1 MWHEQLAHIQ
11 SLGSQT
17 PVVGGLAGCAAAREI
32 HVGQFFTPEP
42 TVRLLWHVLGEVMV
56 PDARHHRVNLL
67 DSTCGI
73 GRMFIPA
80 DPGRHALHGS
90 DVDGVCTGAL
100 SAAVR
105 EIFPA
110 SILRCSL
117 EEIHADGMDVALINP
132 PFSITFDSPAL
143 QNVPGTHRG
152 RYGRHSAAISHW
164 YALGH
169 ALEAAPVVGAV
180 LPWSAV
186 SSLLDR
192 SAPAE
197 YCAAVL
203 RVVRLPRSVF
213 RQEGADIEVGL
224 VVFQRDRS
232 SAVEVRVDSAN
243 PADPTTWPTPCEW
256 RCGVPRGSG
265 HPSLRP
271 ADLSPDK
278 PAITMAVTGDP
289 SVRLVKAGRRIGLRF
304 RCGFTQAMVLNR
316 VLEARI
322 PARPRGAG
330 FSPIPRGVRYTGQG
344 KLDLEVHLAQELPV
358 HSLALLVAE
367 ITAVGGV
374 PSVCPSLLGYLRRA
388 SRRASVRRVPMRQV
402 AFVPGVEQ
410 AHAWLAGRD
419 RVTFTLT
426 CPWVCGSELTQPGTR
441 IEAQRILSD
450 EPSRQE
456 LDDPV
461 FKVMRDGRPVGH
473 SVSSWLQIAT
483 PEGIPAA
490 GWVEVHAGLNAA
502 VPHLIAQRRAECL
515 AAGIDRILTW
525 GYQWDDALE
534 FLVRGSSIC
543 GWKPG
548 LGKSR
553 LAIALCLMGG
563 RQNLIVVEARLI
575 DEMTRELKG
584 LTIPADSWQV
594 ISTPEHARGLRRI
607 NVISYSR
614 LRQVIG
620 GRGEDTSPEEEGEV
634 KRSRGPRWRG
644 TIARMLRHRI
654 HTLVADEA
662 HCLRNLKSQQ
672 TRALWQ
678 ISPKRVYDLSGTPVA
693 SYPRDVLPLLAH
705 AGGDGTAEQPFGVHH
720 PYLESVHRK
729 TMRQAVRGVDQF
741 ADMFVTFEWVTN
753 EFLDDLQ
760 SGAKREI
767 PRIADVSGFRAAVA
781 PHIKRRVEREPDVA
795 AHITYPVP
803 VTKVTDVAWDQDHL
817 AHYIATVDEFAHWYE
832 KVNAGERRNNL
843 AMILQKVGAVV
854 QAANNP
860 HAQTGPSQYLGGL
873 TSKQTAVLD
882 RVSELADAGHKV
894 LLFAGSPCVL
904 DRFHIALTERQVES
918 VRFHGGVP
926 IAQRVHDMNVRF
938 RDGEVPVLLGSR
950 RCLQQG
956 YNLHQADRVCFYDR
970 SWLATEE
977 EQALARVLRP
987 QQKAQV
993 LAEFFHL
1000 EGSIDEYQA
1009 QMIAFKSCAMAAGL
1023 DYGDPAD
1030 CEGDFLH
1037 LETILARFL
1046 DDFGARYGYA
1056 GRRRRVA

>member
-1 MWHEQLAHIQ
+1 MWYEPLSDIQ

-17 PVVGGLAGCAAAREI
+17 PVVRGLQGCAAAREI

-42 TVRLLWHVLGEVMV
+42 VVRLLWHLLGAAMK
-56 PDARHHRVNLL
+56 PSKGHPRVHLL
-67 DSTCGI
+67 DNSCGI

-80 DPGRHALHGS
+80 EADVHVLYGS
-90 DVDGVCTGAL
+90 DIDGLCTGAL
-100 SAAVR
+100 SQALRSDFTA
-105 EIFPA
+105 E
-110 SILRCSL
+110 ILRCPL
-117 EEIHADGMDVALINP
+117 ETITARGMDVALINP
-132 PFSITFDSPAL
+132 PFSIAFDSPAL
-143 QNVPGTHRG
+143 QPVPGTHRG

-164 YALGH
+164 YALGL
-169 ALEAAPVVGAV
+169 ALEAAPIVGAV

-186 SSLLDR
+186 TSLLDR
-192 SAPAE
+192 SAPE
-197 YCAAVL
+197 EFCKAVL
-203 RVVRLPRSVF
+203 QVVRLPRGSF
-213 RQEGADIEVGL
+213 RQEGAEVDVGL
-224 VVFQRDRS
+224 VTLQRNVTHGHR
-232 SAVEVRVDSAN
+232 VEVLSVD
-243 PADPTTWPTPCEW
+243 PMDGGTWPEPLAW
-256 RCGVPRGSG
+256 SGGVPRGNG
-265 HPSLRP
+265 FTSLRP
-271 ADLSPDK
+271 VDLSVDS
-278 PAITMAVTGDP
+278 PAITLPVTGDP
-289 SVRLVKAGRRIGLRF
+289 EVRLVKAGRRIALKF
-304 RCGFTQAMVLNR
+304 KCGFTQAIVLNR
-316 VLEARI
+316 VLTERM
-322 PARPRGAG
+322 PTRPRGAG

-344 KLDLEVHLAQELPV
+344 KLDLEVHLAQEDPV
-358 HSLALLVAE
+358 GSLGNLLLE
-367 ITAVGGV
+367 ISDVGGK
-374 PSVCPSLLGYLRRA
+374 PTACPTLLGYLRHA
-388 SRRASVRRVPMRQV
+388 ARRAAVRRVPMRQV
-402 AFVPGVEQ
+402 AYVPGAEHAQ
-410 AHAWLAGRD
+410 AWLAGND
-419 RVTFTLT
+419 HATFTLT
-426 CPWVCGSELTQPGTR
+426 CPWMSERELLRTGTR
-441 IEAQRILSD
+441 IEAQRLLPG

-461 FKVMRDGRPVGH
+461 FAMEREGRAHGIP
-473 SVSSWLQIAT
+473 VSSWLKIAT
-483 PEGIPAA
+483 PEGIPAT
-490 GWVEVHAGLNAA
+490 GWVEVHAGLTAA
-502 VPHLIAQRRAECL
+502 VPHLIAQRDAECR
-515 AAGIDRILTW
+515 AAGIKRILTW

-563 RQNLIVVEARLI
+563 KRNFIIVEARLI
-575 DEMTRELKG
+575 DEMTRELIG
-584 LTIPADSWQV
+584 LGIPADSWQV
-594 ISTPEHARGLRRI
+594 IAKPEQARTLRRI

-620 GRGEDTSPEEEGEV
+620 GRPDDAGPEEEGEG
-634 KRSRGPRWRG
+634 KRARVNRWRG

-654 HTLVADEA
+654 HTVVADEA

-678 ISPKRVYDLSGTPVA
+678 IAPKRVYDLSGTPVA

-720 PYLESVHRK
+720 PFLEENHLRS
-729 TMRQAVRGVDQF
+729 MRQAVRGLDQF
-741 ADMFVTFEWVTN
+741 AEMFVTFEWVTN

-760 SGAKREI
+760 TGAKREI
-767 PRIADVSGFRAAVA
+767 PRIADISGFRAAVA

-795 AHITYPVP
+795 AHIAYPVP
-803 VTKVTDVAWDQDHL
+803 EITVTEVVWDKTHL
-817 AHYIATVDEFAHWYE
+817 EHYIATVDEFAQWYE
-832 KVNAGERRNNL
+832 KIKAGERRNNL

-860 HAQTGPSQYLGGL
+860 HAQTGPSHYRGGL
-873 TSKQTAVLD
+873 TSKQRAVLD
-882 RVSELADAGHKV
+882 RVADLAQEGHKV
-894 LLFAGSPCVL
+894 LLFAGSPLVL
-904 DRFHIALTERQVES
+904 DILHGELNTREIDS
-918 VRFHGGVP
+918 VRFHGRVP
-926 IAQRVHDMNVRF
+926 IAQRVQDMNVRF
-938 RDGEVPVLLGSR
+938 RDGSVPVLLGSR

-970 SWLATEE
+970 SWLASEE

-1009 QMIAFKSCAMAAGL
+1009 QMVAFKSCAMSAGL
-1023 DYGDPAD
+1023 DYGDPSA

-1037 LETILARFL
+1037 LETILSRFL

>member
-1 MWHEQLAHIQ
+1 MWYEKLSSVQ

-17 PVVGGLAGCAAAREI
+17 PVVGGLQGCAAAREI

-42 TVRLLWHVLGEVMV
+42 IVRLLWHVLGIAMKPSKGRSRINV
-56 PDARHHRVNLL
+56 L
-67 DSTCGI
+67 DTSCGI

-80 DPGRHALHGS
+80 DPEVHVLYGS
-90 DVDGVCTGAL
+90 DVDGLCTGSLSEAL
-100 SAAVR
+100 RPDFTA
-105 EIFPA
+105 E
-110 SILRCSL
+110 ILRCPL
-117 EEIHADGMDVALINP
+117 EMVKVVGMDVALINP

-152 RYGRHSAAISHW
+152 RYGRHSAAVSHW

-169 ALEAAPVVGAV
+169 ALEAAPIVGAV
-180 LPWSAV
+180 LPWSAA
-186 SSLLDR
+186 SSLVDR
-192 SAPAE
+192 SALE
-197 YCAAVL
+197 EFCAAVV
-203 RVVRLPRSVF
+203 RVVRLPRSAF
-213 RQEGADIEVGL
+213 REEGAEVEVAL
-224 VVFQRDRS
+224 VVFQRHHIS
-232 SAVEVRVDSAN
+232 TSPPTVVSAD
-243 PADPTTWPTPCEW
+243 PADPSTWPAPCEW
-256 RCGVPRGSG
+256 DGPVPRGSG
-265 HPSLRP
+265 YASLRP
-271 ADLSPDK
+271 VDLSVDS
-278 PAITMAVTGDP
+278 PAITLAVTGN
-289 SVRLVKAGRRIGLRF
+289 SAVCLVKAGRRIALRF
-304 RCGFTQAMVLNR
+304 LCGFTQAVVLNR
-316 VLEARI
+316 VLVARM

-344 KLDLEVHLAQELPV
+344 KLDLEVHLAQEDPEA
-358 HSLALLVAE
+358 SLDDLLCE
-367 ITAVGGV
+367 ISAAGGI
-374 PSVCPSLLGYLRRA
+374 PSVCPSLLGYIRRA
-388 SRRASVRRVPMRQV
+388 GRRAAVRRIPMRQV
-402 AFVPGVEQ
+402 AYVPGAEQ
-410 AHAWLAGRD
+410 AHAWVAGKD
-419 RVTFTLT
+419 HATFSLT
-426 CPWVCGSELTQPGTR
+426 CPWVKNGEVMAPGTR
-441 IEAQRILSD
+441 LDARRVLGS

-461 FKVMRDGRPVGH
+461 FVIGEDAHAQGFP
-473 SVSSWLQIAT
+473 VSSWLQIAK
-483 PEGIPAA
+483 PVGMPSA
-490 GWVEVHAGLNAA
+490 GWVEVHAGLQAA
-502 VPHLIAQRRAECL
+502 VPHLIAQRHAQCA
-515 AAGIDRILTW
+515 AAGIERILTW
-525 GYQWDDALE
+525 GYQWDDVLE

-563 RQNLIVVEARLI
+563 KRNLVVVEARLV
-575 DEMTRELKG
+575 DEMTRELIALG
-584 LTIPADSWQV
+584 IPADSWQV
-594 ISTPEHARGLRRI
+594 ITKPDHARSLRRI

-620 GRGEDTSPEEEGEV
+620 GRPDEGATEEEGEG
-634 KRSRGPRWRG
+634 KRPKVSRWRG

-678 ISPKRVYDLSGTPVA
+678 IAPKRVYDLSGTPVA

-720 PYLESVHRK
+720 PFIETTHRK
-729 TMRQAVRGVDQF
+729 TMRQAVRGIDQF
-741 ADMFVTFEWVTN
+741 AEMFVTFEWVTN

-767 PRIADVSGFRAAVA
+767 PRIADISGFRAAVA

-795 AHITYPVP
+795 KHITYPVP
-803 VTKVTDVAWDQDHL
+803 DSRVVDVTWDNAHL
-817 AHYIATVDEFAHWYE
+817 EHYIATVDEFAHWYE
-832 KVNAGERRNNL
+832 QINAGERRNNL
-843 AMILQKVGAVV
+843 AMVLQKIGAVV
-854 QAANNP
+854 RAANNP
-860 HAQTGPSQYLGGL
+860 HSQTGPSYYRGGL
-873 TSKQTAVLD
+873 TSKQRAVIE
-882 RVSELADAGHKV
+882 RVLEHVGDGHKV
-894 LLFAGSPCVL
+894 LLFAGSPLVL
-904 DRFHIALTERQVES
+904 DMLHGEFTKRQVDS
-918 VRFHGGVP
+918 VRFHGGIP

-938 RDGEVPVLLGSR
+938 RDGDVPVLLGSR

-956 YNLHQADRVCFYDR
+956 YNLYQADRVCFYDR

-987 QQKAQV
+987 QQKSQV

-1009 QMIAFKSCAMAAGL
+1009 QMVAFKSSAMSAGL
-1023 DYGDPAD
+1023 DYGDPSA